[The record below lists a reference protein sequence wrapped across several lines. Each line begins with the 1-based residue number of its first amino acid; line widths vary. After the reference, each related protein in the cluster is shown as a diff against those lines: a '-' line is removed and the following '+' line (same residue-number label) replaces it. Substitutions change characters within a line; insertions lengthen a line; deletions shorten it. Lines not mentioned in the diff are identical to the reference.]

1 MTEQWPLSPWVA
13 EHRDRIG
20 FALQIFPI
28 ENRDDPA
35 GKLLSAGR
43 LAEHLGFDAFFFADH
58 PAWGLEPWLHMA
70 AVAATTERIRLGTGV
85 ACALYRSPVLTARL
99 AADIDNLSGGRLI
112 LGLGCGWDANE
123 FANLGLP
130 FPPAPERQ
138 AALEEAI
145 AIIRGAWGAEPFSYS
160 GRFFQTTA
168 AHIAPAPLQRP
179 RPPLLLAGGGE
190 RVTLRQVAR
199 YADACQLGSF
209 GMVSGTGATEEIARK
224 LTVLRGHCEAL
235 GRPYDTVLRTHFTG
249 WLLLAEDDDRL
260 QAKVR
265 RTFPDG
271 IDARYSGP
279 WAGFALAATV
289 EQAIAH
295 YRELAAA
302 GIQYFVVEILDA
314 ADDETIRLL
323 AERVMPEVQG
333 VEQSSSRGVEKGR

>member
-1 MTEQWPLSPWVA
+1 
-13 EHRDRIG
+13 
-20 FALQIFPI
+20 
-28 ENRDDPA
+28 
-35 GKLLSAGR
+35 LLSAGR

-58 PAWGLEPWLHMA
+58 PAWGLDPWLHMA

-85 ACALYRSPVLTARL
+85 ACALYRPPVLTARL

-145 AIIRGAWGAEPFSYS
+145 AIIRGAWGAEPFTFT
-160 GRFFQTTA
+160 GRHFQTSNA
-168 AHIAPAPLQRP
+168 RVSPPPLQHP
-179 RPPLLLAGGGE
+179 GPPLLLAGGGE
-190 RVTLRQVAR
+190 RVTLRQVAQ

-209 GMVSGTGATEEIARK
+209 GMVSGTGAVEEIARK
-224 LTVLRGHCEAL
+224 LDVLREHCAAL

-249 WLLLAEDDDRL
+249 WLLLAKDEDRL

-265 RTFPDG
+265 HAFPEG
-271 IDARYSGP
+271 IAARFSGP
-279 WAGFALAATV
+279 WAGFAVAATV
-289 EQAIAH
+289 EQAIAM

-302 GIQYFVVEILDA
+302 GIQYFVVETLDA
-314 ADDETIRLL
+314 SDEETIRLL
-323 AERVMPEVQG
+323 AERVMPEAQRPKRLALRDLRGIVSALPGRITGDFEDQIEEALEDEAARI
-333 VEQSSSRGVEKGR
+333 VTEMREQ